1 MEHFC
6 DIILNL
12 DKWFK
17 RCHLKDFLPRALAAL
32 MLGGPEQF
40 CNHVQLLYLK
50 LGEDI
55 VKKKFTQC
63 TNGRRRIIQWHTLS
77 LQAQVG

>member
-12 DKWFK
+12 VKWFK

-32 MLGGPEQF
+32 MFVRPEQF

-50 LGEDI
+50 FGPVVQAKILLKKRLRNAQTDEDGSH
-55 VKKKFTQC
+55 
-63 TNGRRRIIQWHTLS
+63 NG
-77 LQAQVG
+77 AP